1 MSTADKANKVQQP
14 AHVPDALVYAFDYNT
29 DPAYC
34 RDPHVRAADLVER
47 APPIF
52 WTPYNGG
59 HWMFQSHAA
68 VAEALRDYGT
78 FSSEHFA
85 PEAFNAMMAELPE
98 EERIPAPVPICID
111 PPLHAK
117 LRQPLFSTFSPK
129 AVAAMETKIRAL
141 AERLIDA
148 IAQQGHCE
156 FQQAVADVY
165 PVEIFLAMFG
175 LPIEKEREY
184 RDLAKSH
191 LKSITPDLSENMMMM
206 QSIAAVM
213 RETIIARR
221 DDRRDDLI
229 SLLWGLEIEGEPMA
243 LNLMLS
249 YCVILFIA
257 GLDTVVNA
265 LGFGVRHL
273 ASDPELQKTLRA
285 RPDLIPK
292 ATEELLRRYAFVAPI
307 RILKRDTVFSG
318 VQLKEGERVMMFL
331 PGASVDASVYPEPL
345 RFDLERTNQ
354 PHMAFGSG
362 PHFCLGMHLARL
374 ELRVMYETLLRKLPE
389 FRLDPDQAP
398 EFHGSII
405 AGPTSIY
412 LVWGAGTKRPA
423 AAASRQQAA
432 PEVDAVPVP
441 AGASETFPAAPS
453 AAPAATAGAVNAG
466 PPASIEGVWTVTIY
480 GPTGPQETTLELSL
494 VNGALGGT
502 QAALGQVEKVD
513 EIVYDSR
520 TGKVSWVNK
529 ISKPLPL
536 KLKFD
541 GVVEGGSMNGK
552 IKASIMGSFPFTAV
566 RH

>member
-1 MSTADKANKVQQP
+1 MSGADKANKVQQP
-14 AHVPDALVYAFDYNT
+14 AHVPDALVYEFDYNT
-29 DPAYC
+29 DAEYC
-34 RDPHVRAADLVER
+34 RDPHVRAADLVQR

-59 HWMFQSHAA
+59 HWMLQSHAA
-68 VAEALRDYGT
+68 VAEALRDYET

-98 EERIPAPVPICID
+98 SERIPAPVPICID
-111 PPLHAK
+111 PPLHGK

-129 AVAAMETKIRAL
+129 AVAAMEAKVRAL
-141 AERLIDA
+141 AERLIDG
-148 IAQQGHCE
+148 IAAQEHCE

-191 LKSITPDLSENMMMM
+191 LKSITPDLSENMTMM

-213 RETIIARR
+213 RETIIARQT
-221 DDRRDDLI
+221 DRRDDII

-243 LNLMLS
+243 LDLMLS

-273 ASDPELQKTLRA
+273 ASDLELQRTLRA
-285 RPDLIPK
+285 QPELIPK

-307 RILKRDTVFSG
+307 RILKRDKVFSG
-318 VQLKEGERVMMFL
+318 VQMKEGERVMMFL
-331 PGASVDASVYPEPL
+331 PGASIDVSVYPEPL
-345 RFDLERTNQ
+345 RFDLHRTNQ
-354 PHMAFGSG
+354 PHLAFGSG

-374 ELRVMYETLLRKLPE
+374 ELRVMYQTMLRKLPE
-389 FRLDPDQAP
+389 FCLDPDVTP
-398 EFHGSII
+398 TYHGSII
-405 AGPTSIY
+405 AGPTSIH
-412 LVWGAGTKRPA
+412 LVWGSGASRRAVPGGAQVTAEPAAAKTAPVAAAGSPA
-423 AAASRQQAA
+423 AAA
-432 PEVDAVPVP
+432 V
-441 AGASETFPAAPS
+441 GAK
-453 AAPAATAGAVNAG
+453 AG
-466 PPASIEGVWTVTIY
+466 PPASIEGIWTVTIY

-513 EIVYDSR
+513 EIAYDSR

-536 KLKFD
+536 KLRFEGIVD
-541 GVVEGGSMNGK
+541 GDAMNGK
-552 IKASIMGSFPFTAV
+552 VKASIMGSFPFTGA
-566 RH
+566 RC

>member
-1 MSTADKANKVQQP
+1 MSSADKANKVQQP
-14 AHVPDALVYAFDYNT
+14 AHVPDALVYEFDYNT

-34 RDPHVRAADLVER
+34 RDPHVRAADLVQR

-52 WTPYNGG
+52 WTPFNGG

-68 VAEALRDYGT
+68 VSEALRDYET

-85 PEAFNAMMAELPE
+85 PDAFAAMMAELPE

-111 PPLHAK
+111 PPMHGK
-117 LRQPLFSTFSPK
+117 LRAPLFSTFSPK
-129 AVAAMETKIRAL
+129 AVAAMEGKVREL
-141 AERLIDA
+141 AERLIGS

-175 LPIEKEREY
+175 LPLEKEREY

-191 LKSITPDLSENMMMM
+191 LSSITPDLSENMLMM

-213 RETIIARR
+213 RETIVARR
-221 DDRRDDLI
+221 TDRRDDII

-243 LNLMLS
+243 LDLMLS

-273 ASDPELQKTLRA
+273 ASDIELQKTLRA
-285 RPDLIPK
+285 QPELIPK
-292 ATEELLRRYAFVAPI
+292 ASEELLRRYSFVAPI
-307 RILKRDTVFSG
+307 RIMKRDRLFAG
-318 VQLKEGERVMMFL
+318 IQMKEGERVMMFL

-345 RFDLERTNQ
+345 KFDLHRTNQ

-374 ELRVMYETLLRKLPE
+374 ELRVMYETMLKKLPE
-389 FRLDPDQAP
+389 FRLDAESAP
-398 EFHGSII
+398 TYHGSII
-405 AGPTSIY
+405 AGPTSIH
-412 LVWGAGTKRPA
+412 LVWGSAAARPA
-423 AAASRQQAA
+423 ATPKPQAA
-432 PEVDAVPVP
+432 AAPAVEPVP
-441 AGASETFPAAPS
+441 AASVAAS
-453 AAPAATAGAVNAG
+453 AAPASADKG
-466 PPASIEGVWTVTIY
+466 PPASIEGIWTVTIY
-480 GPTGPQETTLELSL
+480 GPTGPQDTTLELRL

-513 EIVYDSR
+513 EIAYDSR
-520 TGKVSWVNK
+520 TGKVAWVNK

-536 KLKFD
+536 KLKFEGTVD
-541 GVVEGGSMNGK
+541 GAAMNGK
-552 IKASIMGSFPFTAV
+552 IKASIMGSFPFTAT
-566 RH
+566 RR